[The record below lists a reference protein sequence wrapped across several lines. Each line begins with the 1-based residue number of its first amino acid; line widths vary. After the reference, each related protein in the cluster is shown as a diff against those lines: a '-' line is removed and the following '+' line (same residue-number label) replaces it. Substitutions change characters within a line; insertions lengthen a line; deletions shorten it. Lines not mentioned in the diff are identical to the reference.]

1 MSQGRLSTP
10 LAVREY
16 LMYSIKLLELASK
29 YTWPS
34 ILKYDDEFRVV
45 QNLYGYAFYAPSPL
59 GHPVPAL
66 RNPPPGQMAMVMVL
80 ERHSS
85 SALPFRPCLLAILR
99 TARKSVVI
107 LMQLKVVPV
116 LTVST
121 VMFAIASPAAA
132 PAGVT
137 TPAAGTRV
145 KLIND

>member
-1 MSQGRLSTP
+1 MQ
-10 LAVREY
+10 
-16 LMYSIKLLELASK
+16 
-29 YTWPS
+29 
-34 ILKYDDEFRVV
+34 
-45 QNLYGYAFYAPSPL
+45 
-59 GHPVPAL
+59 AL
-66 RNPPPGQMAMVMVL
+66 RNPPQGQMAMVMVL
-80 ERHSS
+80 ERHNS
-85 SALPFRPCLLAILR
+85 SALPFRLCLLAILR

-145 KLIND
+145 NLSND